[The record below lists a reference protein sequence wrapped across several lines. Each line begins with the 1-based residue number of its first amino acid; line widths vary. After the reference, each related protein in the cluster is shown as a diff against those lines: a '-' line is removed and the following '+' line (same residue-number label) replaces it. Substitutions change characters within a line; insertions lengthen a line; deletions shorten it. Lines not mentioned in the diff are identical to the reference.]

1 MPFAFTEHGVLMLS
15 SVLNSPVAIQVNI
28 QIMRVYT
35 KLREMMLT
43 QKDILIKLE
52 QLEMEILKQSD
63 RTKKQETDIQII
75 FDALKQLLTPPSK
88 PKVPVGFK
96 IKQ

>member
-1 MPFAFTEHGVLMLS
+1 
-15 SVLNSPVAIQVNI
+15 
-28 QIMRVYT
+28 MRVYT